1 MSRHVARI
9 IPLLIALGLAACGN
23 PTSPVSRQTR
33 VAPTRSAYDVLP
45 DTLCRNGYNVAQGR
59 CNPE

>member
-1 MSRHVARI
+1 MSRPVARF
-9 IPLLIALGLAACGN
+9 IPLLLALGLAACGN

-33 VAPTRSAYDVLP
+33 VAPTARAYDIVP
-45 DTLCRNGYNVAQGR
+45 DTTCRTGYNVAQGR